1 MDYYIVNYVV
11 FGQNYYGMIAKY
23 AIMFHFDKRIER
35 VKMTYQ
41 KYRID
46 LDDAEMHQ
54 LKALINSSKMELS
67 ASLKVK
73 INSPKIIKI
82 TDNKR
87 EATSLANEKRTA
99 VAKQKIKDAV
109 QQMELDLK
117 RGFIKKITYY
127 GISKKS
133 GVHIDTVKKYH
144 FV

>member
-1 MDYYIVNYVV
+1 
-11 FGQNYYGMIAKY
+11 
-23 AIMFHFDKRIER
+23 
-35 VKMTYQ
+35 MTYQ

-54 LKALINSSKMELS
+54 LKALLDSSKLELS

-73 INSPKIIKI
+73 INSPKVIKI

-87 EATSLANEKRTA
+87 EATSSANKKRTA
-99 VAKQKIKDAV
+99 DAKKKIKETVAL
-109 QQMELDLK
+109 MELELK
-117 RGFIKKITYY
+117 RGFSKKITYY